1 MRTRC
6 PRKPVGALW
15 TWDSATAKAGA
26 NVGKLLQRRLANLL
40 RQRICH
46 ALKNGQKAGSAIRDL
61 GCSIQELVV
70 HLEERFLTG
79 MNWSNHGVGPG
90 KWSIDHI
97 VPLSSVD
104 LTDRSQFLR
113 VSHYSNLQPLW
124 SSDNISK
131 GNTILI

>member
-1 MRTRC
+1 MRARR

-15 TWDSATAKAGA
+15 TWDSATARAGA
-26 NVGKLLQRRLANLL
+26 NIGKLLQRRLANLL

-46 ALKNGQKAGSAIRDL
+46 ALKNGQKAGSAVRDL

-70 HLEERFLTG
+70 HLEERFSPG
-79 MNWSNHGVGPG
+79 MDWSNHGVGPG
-90 KWSIDHI
+90 RWNIDHI

-104 LTDRSQFLR
+104 LTDRLQFLH

-131 GNTILI
+131 GASV